1 MFMLSNIKHIGLCWC
16 GYDGWVF
23 VGLAQKNLKCVDK
36 LCVFFFL
43 SFSRYDYGA
52 EKYIKI

>member
-36 LCVFFFL
+36 LCVFFL